1 MAKSTASAPAPSPD
15 ILGFDEPG
23 PAGDKEEGLDL
34 EAYLD
39 LEESPDITRLV
50 QNLQGEAGAS
60 AGREDGPPAAAESSR
75 PPLGTP
81 APGEPGQ
88 TTATA
93 APTETGAPR
102 RASVSRAAQPPLELE
117 AVAHALGEVQVQGRQ
132 VVVVCPACG
141 GRPAIIVYA
150 NRFKCFGCD
159 AAGDEAALVALLT
172 GWDDRRVARWL
183 AAAREAMA
191 EHEPE
196 AGRRPWRLSL
206 FTR

>member
-60 AGREDGPPAAAESSR
+60 AGREDGPLAAAESSR

-93 APTETGAPR
+93 APTMPMVSAGFSALS
-102 RASVSRAAQPPLELE
+102 ASATARSARKE
-117 AVAHALGEVQVQGRQ
+117 G
-132 VVVVCPACG
+132 
-141 GRPAIIVYA
+141 
-150 NRFKCFGCD
+150 
-159 AAGDEAALVALLT
+159 ALVCIT
-172 GWDDRRVARWL
+172 QR
-183 AAAREAMA
+183 
-191 EHEPE
+191 
-196 AGRRPWRLSL
+196 S
-206 FTR
+206 